1 MRWIVLGSV
10 AILGGCATTPGACD
24 PTQAGFFSGISCESS
39 GAYGSRD
46 SSLRSNLASA
56 RANLASDRMRAS
68 DADADAGAAL
78 DDQARARSALSRVRQ
93 QNASLR
99 NRLDAASR
107 RDGANVAAINQQRAD
122 LNQLERDR
130 ASAER
135 SGSNPAAVREIQ
147 RREKALL
154 DATSSY

>member
-10 AILGGCATTPGACD
+10 AMLAGCATTPGACD

-46 SSLRSNLASA
+46 TSLRSNLASA
-56 RANLASDRMRAS
+56 RANLASDRMRAN
-68 DADADAGAAL
+68 DANVDAGAAL

-93 QNASLR
+93 QNTSLR
-99 NRLDAASR
+99 ARLDAASR
-107 RDGANVAAINQQRAD
+107 REGANVSAINQQRAE
-122 LNQLERDR
+122 LSQLERDR

-135 SGSNPAAVREIQ
+135 GGSSPDAVRDIQ
-147 RREKALL
+147 RRQKALL